1 MLEKKGSTKL
11 LLSQGVRRIGHDLKK
26 SNAFTILVSGRNRE
40 SVESL
45 QSIIESIP
53 QVEVAKR
60 LIQNGHSDPLHGLEE
75 LPDLLIFWI
84 GEQWR
89 LELEALLD
97 TPEES
102 RPAVIIAGDVMD
114 KDAFRLAMK
123 VGAIDF
129 LTPPFNLPEISAAI
143 EQLRKKGSAAA
154 EKEGSVIT
162 SVINAKGGA
171 GGSLIVS
178 NLAHILALQDPG
190 RVALIDADVQFG
202 SLAHYFDLKPRY
214 GLLQA
219 LEHAYELDK
228 VALEGYMLKHSSGLR
243 LLDVHPEE
251 LRIPEEIHKENL
263 DILLQ
268 LLESQ
273 YKYVFIDLPRNV
285 DAFNSMVM
293 ERSDNI
299 LVVVQQS
306 IAHLRDAKRLLR
318 LMINGLGIDK
328 RRLQVVINR
337 YDKKSELQPHDI
349 AKALD
354 CDCSIIIPNAFQQVS
369 ESVNQ
374 GIPLYELAPKSR
386 ISKALL
392 EIGAGL
398 SGKERTRPR
407 SRRFF
412 DRIFSPVTGV

>member
-11 LLSQGVRRIGHDLKK
+11 LLSQGVRRIGHDPKK

-190 RVALIDADVQFG
+190 RVALIDADVW
-202 SLAHYFDLKPRY
+202 
-214 GLLQA
+214 
-219 LEHAYELDK
+219 
-228 VALEGYMLKHSSGLR
+228 
-243 LLDVHPEE
+243 
-251 LRIPEEIHKENL
+251 RIT
-263 DILLQ
+263 
-268 LLESQ
+268 
-273 YKYVFIDLPRNV
+273 
-285 DAFNSMVM
+285 
-293 ERSDNI
+293 
-299 LVVVQQS
+299 S
-306 IAHLRDAKRLLR
+306 I
-318 LMINGLGIDK
+318 
-328 RRLQVVINR
+328 
-337 YDKKSELQPHDI
+337 
-349 AKALD
+349 
-354 CDCSIIIPNAFQQVS
+354 
-369 ESVNQ
+369 
-374 GIPLYELAPKSR
+374 
-386 ISKALL
+386 
-392 EIGAGL
+392 
-398 SGKERTRPR
+398 
-407 SRRFF
+407 
-412 DRIFSPVTGV
+412 